1 MIKWTKVLAMLLAM
15 MMLFSVVACASTGD
29 GEETT
34 APKTEETTANNSG
47 DSGNAEGTTG
57 SGNTETE
64 MAQLSVPE
72 DVKLNEE
79 VSILYWSDVEMA
91 EFEVEDITGDTVG
104 DEIYWRNKYTEDYLA
119 ITLKWYG
126 TPGNWGNRNAYAN
139 FVQASYEANDR
150 TYDILAAYART
161 LGICSAK
168 GYLADLNAVEDS
180 YIDLSKPWWPQSLV
194 DTVTIGDSMY
204 FISGDISTNTLYF
217 MYGIFCNVNM
227 LNNLNLDDP
236 HQLVMNDEWTLEKFM
251 SMCEGVYADTDADG
265 AASAGDTFGFVTHK
279 LHLDQFYVGA
289 GLKLIEKDE
298 VDTLVMS
305 PDYNSQK
312 LYDLVDTIQKFI
324 HSQDVFKNTSN
335 SSAEFKEDRALFT
348 HNRLYFAD
356 NHLKEVTFTY
366 TILPCPKYD
375 AEQETYLTVVGNP
388 FSLWGIMSD
397 VPAADQTKYT
407 AVLEVLGYYGYKHTS
422 PAIFEVNYKS
432 KYSESDEASL
442 MFDYIR
448 SGVYHDL
455 GRIFPTDLLS
465 ANMIELVTA
474 VIWNNESWASM
485 YSTYA
490 RGIKKK
496 LATLV
501 ETFEDYQA

>member
-1 MIKWTKVLAMLLAM
+1 MTKWTKVLALILAM
-15 MMLFSVVACASTGD
+15 MMLFSVVACASTGEGD
-29 GEETT
+29 DTT
-34 APKTEETTANNSG
+34 ASKVDETTANNSN
-47 DSGNAEGTTG
+47 DTGNSDVTTG

-64 MAQLSVPE
+64 KVALGVT

-119 ITLKWYG
+119 VTFKWTG
-126 TPGNWGNRNAYAN
+126 TPGNWGNRNAYAS

-161 LGICSAK
+161 LGICSVK
-168 GYLADLNAVEDS
+168 GYLADLNMIEDS
-180 YIDLSKPWWPQSLV
+180 YIDLEKPWWPQSLV

-217 MYGIFCNVNM
+217 MYGIFCNMNM

-236 HQLVMNDEWTLEKFM
+236 HQLVMNDEWTLAKFM
-251 SMCEGVYADTDADG
+251 EMCSGVYSDTDADG
-265 AASAGDTFGFVTHK
+265 TSSSGDTFGFVTHK

-289 GLKLIEKDE
+289 GLKLIERDE
-298 VDTLVMS
+298 EDTLVVS

-312 LYDLVDTIQKFI
+312 LYDLVDTIQQFI
-324 HSQDVFKNTSN
+324 HSQDVYKNPNN

-407 AVLEVLGYYGYKHTS
+407 AVLEVLGYYGYERTS
-422 PAIFEVNYKS
+422 PAIFEINYKS

-448 SGVYHDL
+448 GGVYHDL
-455 GRIFPTDLLS
+455 GRIFPSDLLS
-465 ANMIELVTA
+465 QNMIELVTA
-474 VIWNNESWASM
+474 VMWTNESWSSM
-485 YSTYA
+485 YSSYGRT
-490 RGIKKK
+490 IKKK
-496 LATLV
+496 LEKVV
-501 ETFEDYQA
+501 ETFEDLQA